1 MSDTKKVIGQ
11 SVRSQQRSL
20 SDRIGTMEQ
29 SVAKMLFGIN
39 QRFMGSDQQIN
50 ELIEKVDALVQLQ
63 GAEDVSAYI
72 ANARIERAR
81 AASAQ
86 EQASLEEA
94 IKDEIVKPAEAAEER
109 SLIVGRYYHKDGS
122 VQEPGRAQLVMP
134 GVQAEARAK
143 LLGQKAGFVLD
154 LPDGSKFELLEIY
167 SVDEERA
174 VKLREERQ
182 KAALDAAT
190 AAAQAVA
197 KEDESQDA
205 VPPTEAPAEEA
216 VQPEAQ

>member
-1 MSDTKKVIGQ
+1 MSDKHKVIGKGL
-11 SVRSQQRSL
+11 RSEQRSL

-50 ELIEKVDALVQLQ
+50 DLIEKIDALIQLQ
-63 GAEDVSAYI
+63 GAEDVAAYI
-72 ANARIERAR
+72 ANARIEKAR
-81 AASAQ
+81 AAAEQ
-86 EQASLEEA
+86 EKASLDEA
-94 IKDEIVKPAEAAEER
+94 VKDEIVKPAEVVEER
-109 SLIVGRYYHKDGS
+109 SLIVGRYVHKDGS

-143 LLGQKAGFVLD
+143 LLGQKVGFVLD

-182 KAALDAAT
+182 QAAAEAAAKAAQEV
-190 AAAQAVA
+190 AQ
-197 KEDESQDA
+197 KDETQDQP
-205 VPPTEAPAEEA
+205 VPAPAEEA
-216 VQPEAQ
+216 AQPEAQ